1 MAEIQETETF
11 VVRLMPPKRK
21 SVTHIQAY
29 ERMKRFLS
37 YASRDDISEELKSIK
52 PHKRVRYLVD
62 KYEAE
67 MNEHIPISK
76 VYKALRNSEVIS
88 AEQTTNESLT
98 ISRSEPATTVAIE
111 PNSYISEITKT
122 ICFESD
128 D

>member
-1 MAEIQETETF
+1 
-11 VVRLMPPKRK
+11 
-21 SVTHIQAY
+21 
-29 ERMKRFLS
+29 MK
-37 YASRDDISEELKSIK
+37 
-52 PHKRVRYLVD
+52 
-62 KYEAE
+62 
-67 MNEHIPISK
+67 EHIPISK

-98 ISRSEPATTVAIE
+98 ISPE

>member
-1 MAEIQETETF
+1 MAEEQTF

-21 SVTHIQAY
+21 SVTHLAAY

-67 MNEHIPISK
+67 MKEHIPISK

-98 ISRSEPATTVAIE
+98 ISPE

>member
-1 MAEIQETETF
+1 MAEEQTF

-62 KYEAE
+62 K
-67 MNEHIPISK
+67 
-76 VYKALRNSEVIS
+76 
-88 AEQTTNESLT
+88 
-98 ISRSEPATTVAIE
+98 
-111 PNSYISEITKT
+111 
-122 ICFESD
+122 
-128 D
+128 